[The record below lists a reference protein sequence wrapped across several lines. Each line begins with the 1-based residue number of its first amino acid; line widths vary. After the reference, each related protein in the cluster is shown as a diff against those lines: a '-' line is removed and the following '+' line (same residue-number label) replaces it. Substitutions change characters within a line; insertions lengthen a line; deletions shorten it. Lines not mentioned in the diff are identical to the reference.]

1 MIDLSD
7 KKVLVYDFGSYV
19 EVAERLARDYGKV
32 YYFCPYVI
40 NGYPEHQAMDIGRN
54 VPGFEKVREWASVI
68 DEVDLVYFPDSH
80 EPYLQN
86 FFRSIGKAVFGS
98 VFACDLEHDRKKLNE
113 TLKGLGLPVAN
124 YAVANGLDELEQLLL
139 QCKDRYIKSS
149 LRGDMETWF
158 HKDYRLSKR
167 ELKRM
172 RHEMGLY
179 ENKETYIVQHP
190 IEGISEVGIDPFC
203 TDGYFSD
210 ITSAGLEIKDAGYL
224 MRLVRYQNL
233 PHSVKSITDAL
244 SPVFKECGYRG
255 HYSNEIIIS
264 KDKRGFLLDNTC
276 RNGQP
281 PSSLLI
287 EIYDNYSEIVWQV
300 AHGITPTIQ
309 YSNEWG
315 VQLIIKSDLAETEPS
330 PIIIPDEVRRFVK
343 IKNVTIDE
351 DGTYYYTPFGMQMKE
366 IGSVIG
372 MGNSLEEAE
381 KRAVEIAES
390 IEGLD
395 IKINTEVIGKAKKS
409 LDKLKKAGINFI

>member
-19 EVAERLARDYGKV
+19 EVAERLSRDYGTV
-32 YYFCPYVI
+32 YYFCPYVM
-40 NGYPEHQAMDIGRN
+40 NGYPKHEAMDIGRN
-54 VPGFEKVREWASVI
+54 VPGFIKVKEWASII

-86 FFRSIGKAVFGS
+86 FFRTIGKAVFGS

-113 TLKGLGLPVAN
+113 TLKEVGLPVAP
-124 YAVANGLDELEQLLL
+124 YAVATGIDELEQILL
-139 QCKDRYIKSS
+139 QSKDRFIKSS
-149 LRGDMETWF
+149 LRGEMETW
-158 HKDYRLSKR
+158 HHTDMRLSKR

-172 RHEMGLY
+172 RHDMGLY
-179 ENKETYIVQHP
+179 ENKETYLIQHP
-190 IEGISEVGIDPFC
+190 IEGIAEVGIDPFC
-203 TDGYFSD
+203 IDGYYSD

-233 PHSVKSITDAL
+233 PESVKGVTDAL
-244 SPVFKECGYRG
+244 APVFRDCGYRG

-300 AHGITPTIQ
+300 AHGIPPTIQ

-315 VQLIIKSDLAETEPS
+315 VQLIIKSDLAETQPS
-330 PIIIPDEVRRFVK
+330 PIIVPEEVRKFVK
-343 IKNVTIDE
+343 IKNLTIDE
-351 DGTYYYTPFGMQMKE
+351 DGTYYYTPFDMSMRE

-372 MGNSLEEAE
+372 LGNSLEEAE
-381 KRAVEIAES
+381 KAAIRVAES

-395 IKINTEVIGKAKKS
+395 ISVNTEVIGKAKKS
-409 LDKLKKAGINFI
+409 LEKLKRAGINFI